1 MRKYVKPMME
11 SEAFVANEYI
21 GACFVMDCS
30 CSNNEGKLYLQG
42 ISPAD
47 AVVGYFGDGSGLKFV
62 GEIVEGSG
70 EFVMTG
76 TLPGCGSGEKKDGH
90 TDLPQVN
97 VGGIDCT
104 RYRDWPLVE
113 IGCRIW
119 TFFLG
124 DGSVKENVAHHHV
137 TFTDMSTIAGER
149 HPNHS

>member
-1 MRKYVKPMME
+1 MIYHKSTDKSSANFIIFGRL
-11 SEAFVANEYI
+11 SIVAA
-21 GACFVMDCS
+21 GSSFLC
-30 CSNNEGKLYLQG
+30 
-42 ISPAD
+42 AD